1 MQPTQKTA
9 RIAGFL
15 YLLMSIP
22 APFSLMYV
30 PRALIVSGNATA
42 TAGNILAHEMLFRL
56 GIVSSLISGIVFI
69 FLAMALYRLLNGVDR
84 TQASL
89 MVILVVVSATIG
101 FLNELNQIGA
111 LMLLRG
117 ADFLSIFDKRQ
128 LEAFA
133 MLFLRL
139 HRQGITIDQIFWG
152 LWLLPYGWLVM
163 KSGFLPRILG
173 AWLIVNGFA
182 YVAIS
187 FTGLLLPQYGNL
199 VFRVSMPI
207 LFGELAIMFWLLIKG
222 VKVRP
227 AATLERAV
235 AAT

>member
-15 YLLMSIP
+15 YLLMAIP
-22 APFSLMYV
+22 GPFCLMYV
-30 PRALIVSGNATA
+30 PSVLIVSGNAAA
-42 TAGNILAHEMLFRL
+42 TANNIRAHEMLSRL
-56 GIVSSLISGIVFI
+56 GIVSSLFAGIVFI
-69 FLAMALYRLLNGVDR
+69 LLAMALYRLFEGVDK

-89 MVILVVVSATIG
+89 LVILVVVSATIG
-101 FLNELNQIGA
+101 FLNELNQVGA

-117 ADFLSIFDKRQ
+117 ADFLSIFDKQQ

-139 HRQGITIDQIFWG
+139 HRQGITIDEIFWG
-152 LWLLPYGWLVM
+152 LWLLPFGWLVM

-182 YVAIS
+182 YLAIS
-187 FTGLLLPQYGNL
+187 FTSLLWPQYGTL
-199 VFRVSMPI
+199 VYRVSMPV
-207 LFGELAIMFWLLIKG
+207 LLGELAIMFWLLIKG
-222 VKVRP
+222 IKVRSS
-227 AATLERAV
+227 ATLERAV

>member
-1 MQPTQKTA
+1 MQPTQRTA

-15 YLLMSIP
+15 YLLM
-22 APFSLMYV
+22 AMLGPFCLMYV
-30 PRALIVSGNATA
+30 PSTLIVSGNAAA
-42 TAGNILAHEMLFRL
+42 TASNIRAHEMLFRL
-56 GIVSSLISGIVFI
+56 GIVSSLIAGIVFLL
-69 FLAMALYRLLNGVDR
+69 LALALYRLFEGVDK

-89 MVILVVVSATIG
+89 LVILVVVSATIG
-101 FLNELNQIGA
+101 FLNERNQIGA

-117 ADFLSIFDKRQ
+117 ADFLSIFDKQQ

-139 HRQGITIDQIFWG
+139 HRQGITIDEIFWG
-152 LWLLPYGWLVM
+152 LWLLPFGWLVM

-182 YVAIS
+182 YLAIS
-187 FTGLLLPQYGNL
+187 FTSLLWPQYGTL
-199 VFRVSMPI
+199 VYRFSLPV
-207 LFGELAIMFWLLIKG
+207 LLGELAIMFWLLIKG
-222 VKVRP
+222 INVRP
-227 AATLERAV
+227 PATLERAV

>member
-9 RIAGFL
+9 RVAGFL
-15 YLLMSIP
+15 YLLMAIP

-30 PRALIVSGNATA
+30 PSVLIVSGNAAA
-42 TAGNILAHEMLFRL
+42 TARNILAHEMLFRL
-56 GIVSSLISGIVFI
+56 GIVGSLISGILFI
-69 FLAMALYRLLNGVDR
+69 LLALALYRLLNGVDR
-84 TQASL
+84 MQASL

-117 ADFLSIFDKRQ
+117 ADFLSIFDKQQ

-139 HRQGITIDQIFWG
+139 HRQGITIDQVFWG
-152 LWLLPYGWLVM
+152 LWLLPYGWLVV

-173 AWLIVNGFA
+173 AWLIANGFA
-182 YVAIS
+182 YAAIS
-187 FTGLLLPQYGNL
+187 FTSLLWPRYGNL
-199 VFRVSMPI
+199 VFRVSLPL

-222 VKVRP
+222 IKVQP
-227 AATLERAV
+227 AATLGRAV